1 MDHQNNPGSPLD
13 EKMMQYWPLL
23 TREQKET
30 ILTII
35 QSFTRPDGHYHTD
48 KYSEELK
55 QALQRVKAGEY
66 YTHQQIKEILKK
78 IK

>member
-1 MDHQNNPGSPLD
+1 MNHQNEPGPSLD

-30 ILTII
+30 VFTII
-35 QSFTRPDGHYHTD
+35 QSFTRPDGQYHTD

-55 QALQRVKAGEY
+55 QALQRVKDGEY
-66 YTHQQIKEILKK
+66 YTHEQVKEILKK
-78 IK
+78 RR